1 MTGLWPEGSGRK
13 VLKFDGAFAPKVL
26 RFDSPFGLRVVV
38 SPPLAA
44 MSIKS
49 TLREYLPY
57 AFVTLNM
64 AVSYPLLVAFF
75 PLGTSFSSLEGRLY
89 GFPTGEAR
97 F

>member
-1 MTGLWPEGSGRK
+1 MTGLWPEGSG
-13 VLKFDGAFAPKVL
+13 GKVL

-38 SPPLAA
+38 SPLRA
-44 MSIKS
+44 MSKKS

-75 PLGTSFSSLEGRLY
+75 PLGASFSSLEGRLY

>member
-13 VLKFDGAFAPKVL
+13 VLKFDGAFSPKVL

-38 SPPLAA
+38 SPPLAV

-75 PLGTSFSSLEGRLY
+75 PLGASFSSLEGRLY

-97 F
+97 L